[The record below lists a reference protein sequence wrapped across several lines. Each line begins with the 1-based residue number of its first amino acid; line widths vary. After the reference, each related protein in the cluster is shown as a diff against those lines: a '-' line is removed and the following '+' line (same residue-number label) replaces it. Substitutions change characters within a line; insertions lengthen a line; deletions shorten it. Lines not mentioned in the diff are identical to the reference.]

1 MKKNKIFAVLTTSAL
16 LLAACSNGD
25 NASDSGQKDGNQK
38 NEQSSNKSGNSQSDA
53 LKKNNDKNTNEN
65 KVEYPKDG
73 VKGIYVTS
81 NSTQGKKMDEL
92 VKFIKDSNLNTMV
105 IDVKDDTGNITMKLN
120 TGNKQVDK
128 NTLDIVDG
136 KKLLKKLH
144 DNNIYPIARIVTF
157 KDTKL
162 ANEHPE
168 WTFKNSDG
176 SVWTNGKGDS
186 FVNPFMKEVWKY
198 DIDVAKAA
206 AKAGFQDIQFD
217 YVRFPE
223 GFENQ
228 ADSLTYNKGEYK
240 NSQMSSGDQRVDTIT
255 KFLEYANKELKPM
268 GVNVSADVF
277 GYSALVEN
285 APGIG
290 QSFPKIS
297 KNVDAISSMIY
308 PSHWSNGDF
317 GLQAP
322 DTEPYKTVNRYIQK
336 ENSLLDTLGKDKP
349 ISRPWIQD
357 FTASYLGAGNYIDY
371 DAKAISE
378 EVQALKDNGVNEF
391 LLWNAGNDY
400 TEGVNYNP
408 KKGNAKE
415 QDPEGVEQTNNK
427 DDQHSDNQDNEQAD
441 NKNK

>member
-1 MKKNKIFAVLTTSAL
+1 
-16 LLAACSNGD
+16 
-25 NASDSGQKDGNQK
+25 
-38 NEQSSNKSGNSQSDA
+38 
-53 LKKNNDKNTNEN
+53 
-65 KVEYPKDG
+65 
-73 VKGIYVTS
+73 
-81 NSTQGKKMDEL
+81 
-92 VKFIKDSNLNTMV
+92 
-105 IDVKDDTGNITMKLN
+105 
-120 TGNKQVDK
+120 
-128 NTLDIVDG
+128 
-136 KKLLKKLH
+136 
-144 DNNIYPIARIVTF
+144 
-157 KDTKL
+157 
-162 ANEHPE
+162 
-168 WTFKNSDG
+168 
-176 SVWTNGKGDS
+176 
-186 FVNPFMKEVWKY
+186 MKEVWKY

-336 ENSLLDTLGKDKP
+336 K
-349 ISRPWIQD
+349 IV
-357 FTASYLGAGNYIDY
+357 Y
-371 DAKAISE
+371 
-378 EVQALKDNGVNEF
+378 
-391 LLWNAGNDY
+391 
-400 TEGVNYNP
+400 
-408 KKGNAKE
+408 
-415 QDPEGVEQTNNK
+415 
-427 DDQHSDNQDNEQAD
+427 
-441 NKNK
+441 

>member
-38 NEQSSNKSGNSQSDA
+38 NEQSSNQSGNSQSDA

-371 DAKAISE
+371 DTRAISE

-415 QDPEGVEQTNNK
+415 QDPEGVEQTNDK
-427 DDQHSDNQDNEQAD
+427 DDQHSDSQDNEQAD

>member
-38 NEQSSNKSGNSQSDA
+38 NEQSSNQSGNSQSDA

-65 KVEYPKDG
+65 KVDYPKDG

-168 WTFKNSDG
+168 WTFRNSDG

-415 QDPEGVEQTNNK
+415 QDPEGVEQTKNK
-427 DDQHSDNQDNEQAD
+427 DDQHSDSQDNEQTD

>member
-38 NEQSSNKSGNSQSDA
+38 NEQSSNQSGNSQSDA

-81 NSTQGKKMDEL
+81 NSTQGAKMDEL

-168 WTFKNSDG
+168 WTFRNSDG

-277 GYSALVEN
+277 GYSALVKN

-415 QDPEGVEQTNNK
+415 QDPEGVEQTKNK
-427 DDQHSDNQDNEQAD
+427 DDQHSDSQDNEQTD

>member
-38 NEQSSNKSGNSQSDA
+38 NEQSSNQSGNSQSDA

-81 NSTQGKKMDEL
+81 NSTQGAKMDEL

-168 WTFKNSDG
+168 WTFRNSDG

-415 QDPEGVEQTNNK
+415 QDPEGAEQTNNK
-427 DDQHSDNQDNEQAD
+427 DDQHSDSQDNEQTD

>member
-65 KVEYPKDG
+65 KVDYPKDG

-81 NSTQGKKMDEL
+81 NSTQGAKMDEL

-349 ISRPWIQD
+349 ISRPRIQD

-415 QDPEGVEQTNNK
+415 QDPEGVEQTKNK
-427 DDQHSDNQDNEQAD
+427 DDQHSDSQDNEQTD

>member
-65 KVEYPKDG
+65 KVDYPKDG

-317 GLQAP
+317 SLQAP

-357 FTASYLGAGNYIDY
+357 FTASYLGASNYIDY
-371 DAKAISE
+371 DTRAISE

-415 QDPEGVEQTNNK
+415 QDPEGVEQTNDK
-427 DDQHSDNQDNEQAD
+427 DDQHSDSQDNEQAD

>member
-25 NASDSGQKDGNQK
+25 NASDSKQKDGNQK

-65 KVEYPKDG
+65 KVDYPKDG

-168 WTFKNSDG
+168 WTFKNNDG

-415 QDPEGVEQTNNK
+415 QDPEGVEQTKNK
-427 DDQHSDNQDNEQAD
+427 DDQHSDSQDNEQTD